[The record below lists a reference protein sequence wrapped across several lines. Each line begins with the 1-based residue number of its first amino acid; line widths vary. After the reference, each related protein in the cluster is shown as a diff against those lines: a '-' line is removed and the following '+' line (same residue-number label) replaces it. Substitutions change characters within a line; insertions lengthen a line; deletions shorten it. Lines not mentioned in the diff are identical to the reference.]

1 MITIFTDTSA
11 NLPISLKRKYN
22 ISLLP
27 LTYTV
32 NGKDLPYADE
42 WEPSGKNFMTQCER
56 APKLKPQ

>member
-11 NLPISLKRKYN
+11 NLPISLIRKYN

-27 LTYTV
+27 FSYTV

-42 WEPSGKNFMTQCER
+42 WETGGKNFMTQCER

>member
-11 NLPISLKRKYN
+11 NLPISLIRKYN

-27 LTYTV
+27 FSYTV

-42 WEPSGKNFMTQCER
+42 WETGGKQFYDAMR
-56 APKLKPQ
+56 